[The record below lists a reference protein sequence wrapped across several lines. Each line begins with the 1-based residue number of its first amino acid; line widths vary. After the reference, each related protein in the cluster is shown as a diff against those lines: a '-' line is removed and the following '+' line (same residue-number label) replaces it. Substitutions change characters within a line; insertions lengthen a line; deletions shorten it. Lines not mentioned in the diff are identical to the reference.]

1 MEYANAAITIGGKIK
16 GSEVEKLAQAIADDG
31 ATVDWGDPLD
41 EDDAIGEI
49 GKCSVHKRHLSLC
62 RNDQPWGRFEAVEG
76 LCVELGLTIVA
87 ECEAGGEWHPMLLFW
102 EPSMGTKKGPDG
114 ADEWTPRQWPI
125 TEIGRGPLLD
135 ATDIQR
141 HLDAGT
147 LADEIALM
155 TVVHKFPWSL
165 EIVDDEPNF
174 AEVTRAVVEG
184 APAQQGA
191 CILTAENMRTA
202 DDCTMHD
209 HELPAPVDPA
219 AGDRGHWVTDT
230 SPAIDEHGFY
240 KSTLQEFEA
249 SAQPRTVY
257 VVIRKESDGPSLFI
271 DAYATR
277 KLAEQA
283 IADDL
288 PEWPGFTKGDYE
300 IEDLN
305 LVEDHH

>member
-16 GSEVEKLAQAIADDG
+16 RSDVEKLTRAIADDD
-31 ATVDWGDPLD
+31 AALDWTDFVTAPAAARQIELCAKDGEPLRFCNN
-41 EDDAIGEI
+41 E
-49 GKCSVHKRHLSLC
+49 
-62 RNDQPWGRFEAVEG
+62 QPWGQFESIESV
-76 LCVELGLTIVA
+76 CRELGLTYMA
-87 ECEAGGEWHPMLLFW
+87 ECEAGGEWHPQLQY
-102 EPSMGTKKGPDG
+102 
-114 ADEWTPRQWPI
+114 WTPDLPAHDSAATANPTCREWPI

-135 ATDIQR
+135 ATDIQK

-155 TVVHKFPWSL
+155 TVVHKFPWPL
-165 EIVDDEPNF
+165 EIVDDEPDF
-174 AEVTRAVVEG
+174 AEVTRAIVQG
-184 APAQQGA
+184 SPAQQGA
-191 CILTAENMRTA
+191 CILTGEDMHTA

-240 KSTLQEFEA
+240 KSTLQGFEA

-288 PEWPGFTKGDYE
+288 PEWPGFTEDDYE

-305 LVEDHH
+305 LVEDHQ